1 MSSGSAEPRDI
12 LDAAEE
18 GEAMIVGAR
27 EKGNTGRRS
36 NDGLSHAESR
46 LDDCDK
52 TPPLLRRVE
61 VGPSRRTIFPFAPVF
76 RAASLDC

>member
-18 GEAMIVGAR
+18 GEAMIVGERDGRALR
-27 EKGNTGRRS
+27 WGGLVVKGSTRMGS

-52 TPPLLRRVE
+52 TPPLLS
-61 VGPSRRTIFPFAPVF
+61 PYKTSSN
-76 RAASLDC
+76 ASDFF